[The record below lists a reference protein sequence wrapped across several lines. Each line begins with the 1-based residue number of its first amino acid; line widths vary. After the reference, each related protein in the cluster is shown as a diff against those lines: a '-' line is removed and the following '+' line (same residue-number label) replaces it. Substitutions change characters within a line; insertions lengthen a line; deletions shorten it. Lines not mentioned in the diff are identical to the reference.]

1 MRDWLRSL
9 GWQSS
14 ARARRGLAPSDATT
28 GAAMRRALHHA
39 LAGDLAAAEAALAQ
53 AARGDSSSIDVYLA
67 LANLYRMRGDIGR
80 AIQVHQNLLLRQD
93 LGEDVRREAL
103 LGLAFD
109 FRAGGFLRRAAAS
122 FEELLQVE
130 PKNTEALRELER
142 IRVEG
147 KEWEEAIRIRRR
159 IGAAD
164 ERTPQI
170 TAHLE
175 TGHGRRL
182 ANEGREGD
190 ARKAFRRAL
199 GRDRRCAEAYVEL
212 GDQSAR
218 GGRPRKALGVWRRAL
233 PLHPAIGR
241 LLYPRMADAHASLGD
256 LAGFE
261 AMLRQRLEGEPEE
274 HEASVWLART
284 LVRQSKTDD
293 ALDVLRGLLDRQP
306 DLLRAHAEIGRVL
319 LGERRDFEAL
329 KAFEELL
336 ERLPLGRPRLRCR
349 TCGTQDTELYWR
361 CPQCGEWDSF

>member
-1 MRDWLRSL
+1 MLDWLRSL
-9 GWQSS
+9 GRQWTG
-14 ARARRGLAPSDATT
+14 RARGRLVPLDANTGL
-28 GAAMRRALHHA
+28 AMRRALHHA
-39 LAGDLAAAEAALAQ
+39 LSGDLSATEAELAH
-53 AARGDSSSIDVYLA
+53 AARGDPSSIDLYLA

-103 LGLAFD
+103 LGLALD

-130 PKNTEALRELER
+130 PRNTEALRELER

-147 KEWEEAIRIRRR
+147 GEWEEAIRIRRR

-170 TAHLE
+170 TAHLW

-182 ANEGREGD
+182 DNEGREAD
-190 ARKAFRRAL
+190 AHRAFRRAL
-199 GRDRRCAEAYVEL
+199 GRDRRCAEAFVEL
-212 GDQSAR
+212 GLQNAR
-218 GGRPRKALGVWRRAL
+218 SGRPRKAISVWRRAL
-233 PLHPAIGR
+233 PLHPAIG
-241 LLYPRMADAHASLGD
+241 LVLYPRMADAHATLGD

-261 AMLRQRLEGEPEE
+261 GMLRRRLEEEPED

-284 LVRQSKTDD
+284 LVRQSKPDE
-293 ALDVLRGLLDRQP
+293 ALQVLRGLLDRQP

-329 KAFEELL
+329 KVFEELL
-336 ERLPLGRPRLRCR
+336 EYLPIGRPRLRCQC
-349 TCGTQDTELYWR
+349 CGAQDTELHWR